1 MDGASKHHEK
11 EKAAMK
17 KTSSRPGKFEATD
30 MSQLASLPGVRTIKS
45 NKKK

>member
-1 MDGASKHHEK
+1 MDGASKHNEK

-30 MSQLASLPGVRTIKS
+30 MSQLTSLPGIKTIR